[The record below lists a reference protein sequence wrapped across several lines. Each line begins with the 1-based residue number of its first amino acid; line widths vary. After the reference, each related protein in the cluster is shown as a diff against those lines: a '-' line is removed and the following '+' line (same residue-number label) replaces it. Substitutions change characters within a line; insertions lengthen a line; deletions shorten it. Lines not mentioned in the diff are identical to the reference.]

1 MKKVLIVDDEDNIR
15 EWMTSVLSGHFQGSI
30 EILTAKNG
38 KKALDILSTVSID
51 LVFTD
56 LRMPEI
62 GGIELL
68 AYLNSNK
75 MRIPVIFITAYAT
88 PMIEKQLYSK
98 GAIRVLSKPTSAN
111 TLIYYTKEG
120 LERVEQLGSLT
131 GISLDNF
138 LQFISWERK
147 TCLVEVKNTS
157 EGEGANGFFYF
168 MLGEL
173 QDAVYEDLV
182 AEEAAYAMLAL
193 PKVKITFRDISQTN
207 VKKRITSE
215 LMALLLE
222 GARRRDESNAQRNV
236 GEPRA
241 ADIEIEPSGLES
253 VPVSRKEK

>member
-1 MKKVLIVDDEDNIR
+1 MKKILIVDDEENIR
-15 EWMTSVLSGHFQGSI
+15 EWMTAVLSKHFQDSI
-30 EILTAKNG
+30 EVFTAENG
-38 KKALDILSTVSID
+38 RKALDILSTVRID

-98 GAIRVLSKPTSAN
+98 GAIRVLSKPINAN
-111 TLIYYTKEG
+111 TLIHYAKEG
-120 LERVEQLGSLT
+120 LDRVEQQGSLT

-147 TCLVEVKNTS
+147 TCLVEVKNTA
-157 EGEGANGFFYF
+157 EGEASQGSFYF
-168 MLGEL
+168 HLGEL
-173 QDAVYEDLV
+173 QDAVYGDLTAED
-182 AEEAAYAMLAL
+182 AAFAMLAL
-193 PKVKITFRDISQTN
+193 PKVKITFRDITQTPM
-207 VKKRITSE
+207 KKRISLD

-222 GARRRDESNAQRNV
+222 GARRRDEVNAPQGAR
-236 GEPRA
+236 EISA
-241 ADIEIEPSGLES
+241 TDIEIESSPELLEPNS
-253 VPVSRKEK
+253 KS